1 MVREVHGMYTAYTD
15 EGFNNVFARIK
26 TFFVNIYEYLM
37 NKYVRRWNGCTA
49 IKKTDLRD
57 YERTVCFNMTDAA

>member
-1 MVREVHGMYTAYTD
+1 MYTAYTD

-37 NKYVRRWNGCTA
+37 NKYVRR
-49 IKKTDLRD
+49 
-57 YERTVCFNMTDAA
+57 